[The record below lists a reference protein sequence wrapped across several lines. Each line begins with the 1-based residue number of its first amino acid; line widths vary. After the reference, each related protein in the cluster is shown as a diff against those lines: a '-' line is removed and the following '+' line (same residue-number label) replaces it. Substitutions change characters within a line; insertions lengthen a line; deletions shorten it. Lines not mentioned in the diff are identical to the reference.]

1 MMKKRKRRRR
11 RTHHNGDAQTFLK
24 YASYK
29 GQIELVKYLL
39 GVHGLE
45 VNAVG
50 LLF

>member
-1 MMKKRKRRRR
+1 MMKKRKRR

-39 GVHGLE
+39 GVRGMG